1 MKCVAAKSADNGLAV
16 AARMAESCANDIDGF
31 PPRKSSAERRI
42 RATSPKPRV
51 DDAGE
56 GSLISPEPV
65 GAASSVE
72 GPPLP
77 RLLRFVARWRLSIS
91 GCAIPSFESWFGR
104 PPSQTVLLEGA

>member
-1 MKCVAAKSADNGLAV
+1 MSIQIQLNQRVAAKSADNGLAV
-16 AARMAESCANDIDGF
+16 PVRMAESCANDIDGF

-65 GAASSVE
+65 GTASSVE
-72 GPPLP
+72 VPLLP
-77 RLLRFVARWRLSIS
+77 R
-91 GCAIPSFESWFGR
+91 
-104 PPSQTVLLEGA
+104 

>member
-1 MKCVAAKSADNGLAV
+1 MKRVAAKSAENGLAV
-16 AARMAESCANDIDGF
+16 APRMAESCANGIDGF

-65 GAASSVE
+65 GAASSV
-72 GPPLP
+72 GGPLP
-77 RLLRFVARWRLSIS
+77 PAAPSFRGKVKTVNQWVSNRLLRKLV
-91 GCAIPSFESWFGR
+91 R
-104 PPSQTVLLEGA
+104 PPAEPGSLASGR